1 MTPRVPW
8 TPADVL
14 QLLLTWILVVLLGQ
28 LAFGALMPHGPIGP
42 EQIEIN
48 GNKTTLTFFE
58 GGTYEAAG
66 GNGKFRYEQAHNQL
80 ILEPDQGDPITAEFH
95 GTLRDRIGILLVNLI
110 CLQCGIV
117 VLVFLLLRKTKSHW
131 RAAFGPI
138 GQPWFRLWLEPALFG
153 VGFIL
158 PAFGLH
164 YISQTVLA
172 QLGHEPV
179 VQQAVQM
186 VMATEHPVEVGLQIV
201 SVVMMAPIAEELLF
215 RGILFNTIKHA
226 GYPLAGMFASAALF
240 ALVHGSV
247 ALMLPLFV
255 MGFALAWVYEKS
267 GSIIAPIV
275 MHATFNAINFTFL
288 KMAPTLAENA
298 R

>member
-14 QLLLTWILVVLLGQ
+14 QILLIWILVVLLGQ
-28 LAFGALMPHGPIGP
+28 LAFATLMPHGPIGP
-42 EQIEIN
+42 EQVEID

-66 GNGKFRYEQAHNQL
+66 GKGKFKFEQARNQL
-80 ILEPDQGDPITAEFH
+80 ILKPDAGDPITVKFH
-95 GTLRDRIGILLVNLI
+95 GTLRDRIGILLTNLV
-110 CLQCGIV
+110 CLQCSMV
-117 VLVFLLLRKTKSHW
+117 ALVFLLLRKSKSHW

-138 GQPWFRLWLEPALFG
+138 GRPAFRLWLGPALFG
-153 VGFIL
+153 MGFVL

-179 VQQAVQM
+179 VQEAVQM
-186 VMATEHPVEVGLQIV
+186 VMATEHPVEVGLQVV
-201 SVVMMAPIAEELLF
+201 SVVIMAPIAEELLF
-215 RGILFNTIKHA
+215 RGILYNTIKHT
-226 GYPLAGMFASAALF
+226 GYPLAGMIISAALF
-240 ALVHGSV
+240 ALVHSSL

-267 GSIIAPIV
+267 GSIIAPMV
-275 MHATFNAINFTFL
+275 MHATFNAINFSLL
-288 KMAPTLAENA
+288 KLAPIFAEKA
-298 R
+298 G

>member
-1 MTPRVPW
+1 VPW

-14 QLLLTWILVVLLGQ
+14 QFLLTWILVVLLGQ
-28 LAFGALMPHGPIGP
+28 LAFAVLMPHGPIGP
-42 EQIEIN
+42 EQLQVD
-48 GNKTTLTFFE
+48 GNQTTVTFFE

-66 GNGKFRYEQAHNQL
+66 GKGKFQFEQARNRIL
-80 ILEPDQGDPITAEFH
+80 LEPENGESITVEFH

-164 YISQTVLA
+164 YISQTVLT

-186 VMATEHPVEVGLQIV
+186 VMATEHPVEVGLQII
-201 SVVMMAPIAEELLF
+201 SVVIMAPIAEELLF

-240 ALVHGSV
+240 ALVHGSM

-288 KMAPTLAENA
+288 KMAPTLVEKA

>member
-1 MTPRVPW
+1 VTPRVPW

-14 QLLLTWILVVLLGQ
+14 QFLLTWILVVLLGQ
-28 LAFGALMPHGPIGP
+28 LAFAVLMPHGPIGP
-42 EQIEIN
+42 EQLQVD
-48 GNKTTLTFFE
+48 GNQTTVTFFE

-66 GNGKFRYEQAHNQL
+66 GKGKFQFEQAQNRIL
-80 ILEPDQGDPITAEFH
+80 LEPENGESITVEFH

-164 YISQTVLA
+164 YISQTVLT

-186 VMATEHPVEVGLQIV
+186 VMATEHPVEVGLQII
-201 SVVMMAPIAEELLF
+201 SVVIMAPIAEELLF

-240 ALVHGSV
+240 ALVHGSM

-288 KMAPTLAENA
+288 KMAPTLVENA

>member
-14 QLLLTWILVVLLGQ
+14 QFLLTWILVVLLGQ
-28 LAFGALMPHGPIGP
+28 LAFAVLMPHGPIGP
-42 EQIEIN
+42 EQLQVD
-48 GNKTTLTFFE
+48 GNQTTVTFFE

-66 GNGKFRYEQAHNQL
+66 GKGKFQFEQARNRIL
-80 ILEPDQGDPITAEFH
+80 LEPENGESITVEFH

-164 YISQTVLA
+164 YISQTVLT

-186 VMATEHPVEVGLQIV
+186 VMATEHPVEVGLQII
-201 SVVMMAPIAEELLF
+201 SVVIMAPIAEELLF

-240 ALVHGSV
+240 ALVHGSM

-267 GSIIAPIV
+267 ESIIAPIV

-288 KMAPTLAENA
+288 KMAPTLVENA

>member
-1 MTPRVPW
+1 VTPRVPW

-14 QLLLTWILVVLLGQ
+14 QFLLTWILVVLLGQ
-28 LAFGALMPHGPIGP
+28 LAFAVLMPHGPIGP
-42 EQIEIN
+42 EQLQVD
-48 GNKTTLTFFE
+48 GNQTTVTFFE

-66 GNGKFRYEQAHNQL
+66 GKGKFQFEQARNRIL
-80 ILEPDQGDPITAEFH
+80 LEPENGESITVEFH

-164 YISQTVLA
+164 YISQTVLT

-186 VMATEHPVEVGLQIV
+186 VMATEHPVEVGLQII
-201 SVVMMAPIAEELLF
+201 SVVIMAPIAEELLF

-240 ALVHGSV
+240 ALVHGSM

-288 KMAPTLAENA
+288 KMAPTLVENA

>member
-14 QLLLTWILVVLLGQ
+14 QFLLTWILVVLLGQ
-28 LAFGALMPHGPIGP
+28 LAFAVLMPHGPIGP
-42 EQIEIN
+42 EQLQVD
-48 GNKTTLTFFE
+48 GNQTTVTFFE

-66 GNGKFRYEQAHNQL
+66 GKGKFQFEQARNRIL
-80 ILEPDQGDPITAEFH
+80 LEPENGESITVEFH

-164 YISQTVLA
+164 YISQTVLT

-186 VMATEHPVEVGLQIV
+186 VMATEHPVEVGLQII
-201 SVVMMAPIAEELLF
+201 SVVIMAPIVEELLF
-215 RGILFNTIKHA
+215 
-226 GYPLAGMFASAALF
+226 
-240 ALVHGSV
+240 
-247 ALMLPLFV
+247 
-255 MGFALAWVYEKS
+255 
-267 GSIIAPIV
+267 
-275 MHATFNAINFTFL
+275 
-288 KMAPTLAENA
+288 
-298 R
+298 

>member
-14 QLLLTWILVVLLGQ
+14 QILLTWILVVLLGQ
-28 LAFGALMPHGPIGP
+28 LAFAVLMPHGPIGP
-42 EQIEIN
+42 EQIEID

-66 GNGKFRYEQAHNQL
+66 GKGKFRWEQARNQL
-80 ILEPDQGDPITAEFH
+80 ILEPNAGDPITVKFQ
-95 GTLRDRIGILLVNLI
+95 GTLRDRIGILLTNLV
-110 CLQCGIV
+110 CLQCSMV
-117 VLVFLLLRKTKSHW
+117 ALVFLLLRKTKSHW

-138 GQPWFRLWLEPALFG
+138 GRPAFQLWLGPALFG
-153 VGFIL
+153 MGFVL

-179 VQQAVQM
+179 VQEAVQM
-186 VMATEHPVEVGLQIV
+186 VMATEHPVEVGLQVV
-201 SVVMMAPIAEELLF
+201 SVVIMAPIAEELLF
-215 RGILFNTIKHA
+215 RGILYNTIKHT
-226 GYPLAGMFASAALF
+226 GYPIAGMIISAALF
-240 ALVHGSV
+240 ALVHGSL

-267 GSIIAPIV
+267 GSIIAPMM
-275 MHATFNAINFTFL
+275 MHATFNAINFSLL
-288 KMAPTLAENA
+288 KLAPIFTEKAG
-298 R
+298 

>member
-1 MTPRVPW
+1 VPW

-14 QLLLTWILVVLLGQ
+14 QFLLTWILVVLLGQ
-28 LAFGALMPHGPIGP
+28 LAFAVLMPHGPIGP
-42 EQIEIN
+42 EQLQVD
-48 GNKTTLTFFE
+48 GNQTTVTFFE

-66 GNGKFRYEQAHNQL
+66 GKGKFQFEQARNRIL
-80 ILEPDQGDPITAEFH
+80 LEPENGESITVEFH

-164 YISQTVLA
+164 YISQTVLT

-186 VMATEHPVEVGLQIV
+186 VMATEHPVEVGLQII
-201 SVVMMAPIAEELLF
+201 SVVIMAPIAEELLF

-240 ALVHGSV
+240 ALVHGSM

-288 KMAPTLAENA
+288 KMAPTLVENA

>member
-14 QLLLTWILVVLLGQ
+14 QFLLTWILVVLLGQ
-28 LAFGALMPHGPIGP
+28 LAFAVLMPHGPIGP
-42 EQIEIN
+42 EQLQVD
-48 GNKTTLTFFE
+48 GNQTTVTFFE

-66 GNGKFRYEQAHNQL
+66 GKGKFQFEQARNRIL
-80 ILEPDQGDPITAEFH
+80 LEPENGESITVEFH

-288 KMAPTLAENA
+288 KMAPTLVENA

>member
-14 QLLLTWILVVLLGQ
+14 QFLLTWILVVLLGQ
-28 LAFGALMPHGPIGP
+28 LAFAVLMPHGPIGP
-42 EQIEIN
+42 EQLQVD
-48 GNKTTLTFFE
+48 GNQTTVTFFE

-66 GNGKFRYEQAHNQL
+66 GKGKFQFEQARNRIL
-80 ILEPDQGDPITAEFH
+80 LEPENGESIIVEFH

-164 YISQTVLA
+164 YISQTVLT

-186 VMATEHPVEVGLQIV
+186 VMATEHPVEVGLQII
-201 SVVMMAPIAEELLF
+201 SVVIMAPIAEELLF

-240 ALVHGSV
+240 ALVHGSM

-288 KMAPTLAENA
+288 KMAPTLVENA

>member
-1 MTPRVPW
+1 VTPRVPW

-14 QLLLTWILVVLLGQ
+14 QFLLTWILVVLLGQ
-28 LAFGALMPHGPIGP
+28 LAFAVLMPHGPIGP
-42 EQIEIN
+42 EQLQVD
-48 GNKTTLTFFE
+48 GNQTTVTFFE

-66 GNGKFRYEQAHNQL
+66 GKGKFQFEQARNRIL
-80 ILEPDQGDPITAEFH
+80 LEPENGESITVEFH

-164 YISQTVLA
+164 YISQTVLT

-201 SVVMMAPIAEELLF
+201 SVVIMAPIAEELLF

-240 ALVHGSV
+240 ALVHGSM

-288 KMAPTLAENA
+288 KMAPTLVENA

>member
-1 MTPRVPW
+1 
-8 TPADVL
+8 
-14 QLLLTWILVVLLGQ
+14 
-28 LAFGALMPHGPIGP
+28 
-42 EQIEIN
+42 
-48 GNKTTLTFFE
+48 
-58 GGTYEAAG
+58 
-66 GNGKFRYEQAHNQL
+66 
-80 ILEPDQGDPITAEFH
+80 
-95 GTLRDRIGILLVNLI
+95 LLVNLI

>member
-1 MTPRVPW
+1 VTPRVPW

-14 QLLLTWILVVLLGQ
+14 QFLLTWILVVLLGQ
-28 LAFGALMPHGPIGP
+28 LAFAVLMPHGPIGP
-42 EQIEIN
+42 EQLQVD
-48 GNKTTLTFFE
+48 GNQTTVTFFE

-66 GNGKFRYEQAHNQL
+66 GKGKFQFEQARNRIL
-80 ILEPDQGDPITAEFH
+80 LEPENGESITVEFH

-226 GYPLAGMFASAALF
+226 SYPLAGMFASAALF

>member
-14 QLLLTWILVVLLGQ
+14 QLLLTLILVVLLGQ
-28 LAFGALMPHGPIGP
+28 LAFSALMPHGPIGP
-42 EQIEIN
+42 EHIEID
-48 GNKTTLTFFE
+48 GHKTTLTFFE

-66 GNGKFRYEQAHNQL
+66 GNGKFKYEQAHNQL
-80 ILEPDQGDPITAEFH
+80 ILEPDAGDPITVEFH
-95 GTLRDRIGILLVNLI
+95 GTLRDRIGLLLVNLI

-131 RAAFGPI
+131 RAAFGPVV
-138 GQPWFRLWLEPALFG
+138 QPWFRLWLEPALFG

-164 YISQTVLA
+164 YISQTVLV
-172 QLGHEPV
+172 QLGHEPA

-201 SVVMMAPIAEELLF
+201 SVVIMAPIAEELLF

-255 MGFALAWVYEKS
+255 MGLALAWVYEKS

-288 KMAPTLAENA
+288 KMAPTLVENA

>member
-1 MTPRVPW
+1 MPW

-14 QLLLTWILVVLLGQ
+14 QILLTWILVVLLGQ
-28 LAFGALMPHGPIGP
+28 LAFAVLMPHGPIGP
-42 EQIEIN
+42 EQIEID

-66 GNGKFRYEQAHNQL
+66 GKGKFRWEQARNQL
-80 ILEPDQGDPITAEFH
+80 ILEPNAGDPITVKFH
-95 GTLRDRIGILLVNLI
+95 GTLRDRIGILLTNLV
-110 CLQCGIV
+110 CLQCSMV
-117 VLVFLLLRKTKSHW
+117 ALVFLLLRKTKSHW

-138 GQPWFRLWLEPALFG
+138 GRPAFQLWLGPALFG
-153 VGFIL
+153 MGFVL

-179 VQQAVQM
+179 VQEAVQM
-186 VMATEHPVEVGLQIV
+186 VMATEHPVEVGLQVV
-201 SVVMMAPIAEELLF
+201 SVVIMAPIAEELLF
-215 RGILFNTIKHA
+215 RGILYNTIKHT
-226 GYPLAGMFASAALF
+226 GYPIAGMIISAALF
-240 ALVHGSV
+240 ALVHGSL

-267 GSIIAPIV
+267 GSIIAPMM
-275 MHATFNAINFTFL
+275 MHATFNAINFSLL
-288 KMAPTLAENA
+288 KLAPIFTEKAG
-298 R
+298 

>member
-1 MTPRVPW
+1 
-8 TPADVL
+8 
-14 QLLLTWILVVLLGQ
+14 
-28 LAFGALMPHGPIGP
+28 MPHGPIGP
-42 EQIEIN
+42 EQLQVD
-48 GNKTTLTFFE
+48 GNQTTVTFFE

-66 GNGKFRYEQAHNQL
+66 GKGKFQFEQARNRIL
-80 ILEPDQGDPITAEFH
+80 LEPENGESITVEFH

-164 YISQTVLA
+164 YISQTVLT

-186 VMATEHPVEVGLQIV
+186 VMATEHPVEVGLQII
-201 SVVMMAPIAEELLF
+201 SVVIMAPIAEELLF

-240 ALVHGSV
+240 ALVHGSM

-288 KMAPTLAENA
+288 KMAPTLVENA

>member
-14 QLLLTWILVVLLGQ
+14 QILLIWILVVLLGQ
-28 LAFGALMPHGPIGP
+28 LAFTVLMPHGPIGP
-42 EQIEIN
+42 EQVEID

-66 GNGKFRYEQAHNQL
+66 GKGKFKFEQARNQL
-80 ILEPDQGDPITAEFH
+80 ILEPDAGDPITVEFH
-95 GTLRDRIGILLVNLI
+95 GTLRDRIGILLTNLV
-110 CLQCGIV
+110 CLQCSMV
-117 VLVFLLLRKTKSHW
+117 ALVFLLLRKSKSHW

-138 GQPWFRLWLEPALFG
+138 GRPAFQLWLSPALFG
-153 VGFIL
+153 MAFVL

-179 VQQAVQM
+179 VQEAVQM
-186 VMATEHPVEVGLQIV
+186 VMATEHPVEVGLQVV
-201 SVVMMAPIAEELLF
+201 SVVIMAPIAEELLF
-215 RGILFNTIKHA
+215 RGILYNTIKHT
-226 GYPLAGMFASAALF
+226 GYPLAGMIISAALF
-240 ALVHGSV
+240 ALVHGSL

-267 GSIIAPIV
+267 GSIIAPMV
-275 MHATFNAINFTFL
+275 MHATFNAINFSLL
-288 KMAPTLAENA
+288 KLAPIFAEKA
-298 R
+298 G

>member
-14 QLLLTWILVVLLGQ
+14 QILLTWILVVLLGQ
-28 LAFGALMPHGPIGP
+28 LAFAVLMPHGPIGP
-42 EQIEIN
+42 EQIEID

-66 GNGKFRYEQAHNQL
+66 GKGKFRWEQARNQL
-80 ILEPDQGDPITAEFH
+80 ILEPNAGDPITVKFH
-95 GTLRDRIGILLVNLI
+95 GTLRDRIGILLTNLV
-110 CLQCGIV
+110 CLQCSMV
-117 VLVFLLLRKTKSHW
+117 ALVFLLLRKTKSHW

-138 GQPWFRLWLEPALFG
+138 GRPAFQLWLGPVLFG
-153 VGFIL
+153 MGFVL

-179 VQQAVQM
+179 VQEAVQM
-186 VMATEHPVEVGLQIV
+186 VMATEHPVEVGLQVV
-201 SVVMMAPIAEELLF
+201 SVVIMAPIAEELLF
-215 RGILFNTIKHA
+215 RGILYNTIKHT
-226 GYPLAGMFASAALF
+226 GYPIAGMIISAALF
-240 ALVHGSV
+240 ALVHGSL

-267 GSIIAPIV
+267 GSIIAPMM
-275 MHATFNAINFTFL
+275 MHATFNAINFSLL
-288 KMAPTLAENA
+288 KLAPIFTEKAG
-298 R
+298 

>member
-14 QLLLTWILVVLLGQ
+14 QFLLTWILVVLLGQ
-28 LAFGALMPHGPIGP
+28 LAFAVLMPHGPIGP
-42 EQIEIN
+42 EQLQVD
-48 GNKTTLTFFE
+48 GNQTTVTFFE

-66 GNGKFRYEQAHNQL
+66 GKGKFQFEQARNRIL
-80 ILEPDQGDPITAEFH
+80 LEPENGESITVEFH

-164 YISQTVLA
+164 YISQTVLT

-186 VMATEHPVEVGLQIV
+186 VMATEHPVEVGLQII
-201 SVVMMAPIAEELLF
+201 SVVIMAPIAEELLF
-215 RGILFNTIKHA
+215 RGILFKTIKHA

-240 ALVHGSV
+240 ALVHGSM

-288 KMAPTLAENA
+288 KMAPTLVENA

>member
-14 QLLLTWILVVLLGQ
+14 QFLLTWILVVLLGQ
-28 LAFGALMPHGPIGP
+28 LAFAVLMPHGPIGP
-42 EQIEIN
+42 EQLQVD
-48 GNKTTLTFFE
+48 GNQTTVTFFE

-66 GNGKFRYEQAHNQL
+66 GKGKFQFEQARNRIL
-80 ILEPDQGDPITAEFH
+80 LEPENGESITVEFH

-164 YISQTVLA
+164 YISQTVLT

-186 VMATEHPVEVGLQIV
+186 VMTTEHPVEVGLQII
-201 SVVMMAPIAEELLF
+201 SVVIMAPIAEELLF

-240 ALVHGSV
+240 ALVHGSM

-288 KMAPTLAENA
+288 KMAPTLVENA

>member
-1 MTPRVPW
+1 VTPRVPW

-14 QLLLTWILVVLLGQ
+14 QILLTWILVVLLGQ
-28 LAFGALMPHGPIGP
+28 LAFAVLMPHGPIGP
-42 EQIEIN
+42 EQIEID

-66 GNGKFRYEQAHNQL
+66 GKGKFRWEQARNQL
-80 ILEPDQGDPITAEFH
+80 ILEPNAGDPITVKFH
-95 GTLRDRIGILLVNLI
+95 GTLRDRIGILLTNLV
-110 CLQCGIV
+110 CLQCSMV
-117 VLVFLLLRKTKSHW
+117 ALVFLLLRKTKSHW

-138 GQPWFRLWLEPALFG
+138 GRPAFQLWLGPALFG
-153 VGFIL
+153 MGFVL

-179 VQQAVQM
+179 VQEAVQM
-186 VMATEHPVEVGLQIV
+186 VMATEHPVEVGLQVV
-201 SVVMMAPIAEELLF
+201 SVVIMAPIAEELLF
-215 RGILFNTIKHA
+215 RGILYNTIKHT
-226 GYPLAGMFASAALF
+226 GYPIAGMIISAALF
-240 ALVHGSV
+240 ALVHGSL

-267 GSIIAPIV
+267 GSIIAPMM
-275 MHATFNAINFTFL
+275 MHATFNAINFSLL
-288 KMAPTLAENA
+288 KLAPIFTEKAG
-298 R
+298 

>member
-14 QLLLTWILVVLLGQ
+14 QFLLTWILVVLLGQ
-28 LAFGALMPHGPIGP
+28 LAFAVLMPHGPIGP
-42 EQIEIN
+42 EQLQVD
-48 GNKTTLTFFE
+48 GNQTTVTFFE

-66 GNGKFRYEQAHNQL
+66 GKGKFQFEQARNRIL
-80 ILEPDQGDPITAEFH
+80 LEPENGESITVEFH

-164 YISQTVLA
+164 YISQTVLT

-186 VMATEHPVEVGLQIV
+186 VMATEHPVEVGLQII
-201 SVVMMAPIAEELLF
+201 SVVIMAPIAEELLF

-240 ALVHGSV
+240 ALVHGSM

-288 KMAPTLAENA
+288 KMAPTLVENA

>member
-1 MTPRVPW
+1 VPW

-14 QLLLTWILVVLLGQ
+14 QFLLTWILVVLLGQ
-28 LAFGALMPHGPIGP
+28 LAFAVLMPHGPIGP
-42 EQIEIN
+42 EQLQVD
-48 GNKTTLTFFE
+48 GNQTTVTFFE

-66 GNGKFRYEQAHNQL
+66 GKGKFQFEQARNRIL
-80 ILEPDQGDPITAEFH
+80 LEPENGESITVEFH

-186 VMATEHPVEVGLQIV
+186 VMATEHPVEVGLQII
-201 SVVMMAPIAEELLF
+201 SVVIMAPIAEELLF

-240 ALVHGSV
+240 ALVHGSM